1 MRRTFSVVIDRVKY
15 MATITIIRWHRLVAI
30 AVGGGSLGVFPALS
44 HAHVKWFSEPV
55 AESASALPDS
65 TTVAVL
71 CALVAV
77 GTLLAKAVDLVS
89 RAYSLTPRCLRSRST
104 GPLRLVYYLIAGYF
118 LGAALT
124 GTFLVPHLEVA
135 EPLLTLGVAAQ
146 LVIYSALLLERGRA
160 LCASLIV
167 MLFVIAGLHDP
178 LFVMEYPVLLGL
190 AWVVL
195 FADKT
200 PTLLGI
206 FLVRCLL
213 GASLIS
219 LAFTE
224 KLHDPARAIALLDH
238 YPLNFMSELGLAYS
252 DRLFVY
258 SAGVVELLIGVV
270 FLSGWVTRLTV
281 SVLFTFMLATNSY
294 FFWIGE
300 YRMAMI
306 ELVGHL
312 PIFACGILLLFYHPV
327 NEKTGAVVSGP
338 GAPAAASEA
347 PGRLR

>member
-1 MRRTFSVVIDRVKY
+1 
-15 MATITIIRWHRLVAI
+15 MATITITRGRRVTGT
-30 AVGGGSLGVFPALS
+30 AVCGGFLGTLPVHS
-44 HAHVKWFSEPV
+44 QAHVKWFSEPV
-55 AESASALPDS
+55 ADKAPALPES
-65 TTVAVL
+65 VTLVL
-71 CALVAV
+71 LGASVLA
-77 GTLLAKAVDLVS
+77 GALLAKGVDRLV
-89 RAYSLTPRCLRSRST
+89 REYSLTPRCLCSRST
-104 GPLRLVYYLIAGYF
+104 RPLRLVYYLIAGYF
-118 LGAALT
+118 LGAALS
-124 GTFLVPHLEVA
+124 GTFLVPHIVVA

-146 LVIYSALLLERGRA
+146 LVIYSALLLERGRV

-167 MLFVIAGLHDP
+167 VLFVLAGLHDP

-195 FADKT
+195 FADERPT
-200 PTLLGI
+200 PLGI

-224 KLHDPARAIALLDH
+224 KLHDPTRAMLLLDH
-238 YPLNFMSELGLAYS
+238 YSLNFMSVLGFEYS

-270 FLSGWVTRLTV
+270 FLTGWVTRLTIG
-281 SVLFTFMLATNSY
+281 VLFVFMLATNSY

-300 YRMAMI
+300 HRMAMI

-327 NEKTGAVVSGP
+327 VGTMRSSINHPDARVT
-338 GAPAAASEA
+338 ASEA
-347 PGRLR
+347 PGRLH

>member
-15 MATITIIRWHRLVAI
+15 MATITIIRWHHLAAI
-30 AVGGGSLGVFPALS
+30 AVGGGCLGVFPALS

-55 AESASALPDS
+55 AEPAPALPDS
-65 TTVAVL
+65 TTVVVL
-71 CALVAV
+71 CVLVAV
-77 GTLLAKAVDLVS
+77 GTLLAKAVDLLS
-89 RAYSLTPRCLRSRST
+89 RAYSLTPRCLCSRST

-124 GTFLVPHLEVA
+124 GTFLVPHLHVA

-146 LVIYSALLLERGRA
+146 LVVYSALLLERGRA

-200 PTLLGI
+200 PTPLGI

-224 KLHDPARAIALLDH
+224 KLHNPARAIALLDH
-238 YPLNFMSELGLAYS
+238 YSLNFMSELGLAYS

-270 FLSGWVTRLTV
+270 FLSGWVTRLTIG
-281 SVLFTFMLATNSY
+281 VLFAFMVATNSY

-327 NEKTGAVVSGP
+327 SEKTGASVSHP
-338 GAPAAASEA
+338 GAPARASEA
-347 PGRLR
+347 PGRPR